1 MFTHVYPH
9 FQKGRILKT
18 AMLEQLPD
26 YPRDYLELCYR
37 NYANALLPGR
47 RSKCSVACSEGTVKQ
62 RTNRDDVCEE

>member
-47 RSKCSVACSEGTVKQ
+47 RSK
-62 RTNRDDVCEE
+62 